1 MKTTLYDT
9 SLPLYTLS
17 FKFLYVAR
25 NAKDCLVS
33 YYHFQRM
40 NRTLPDPG
48 TWDQYFE
55 TFISGKGRGPPPI
68 SPPPRPCGSA
78 RFPHT
83 T

>member
-1 MKTTLYDT
+1 MKTTLYAT
-9 SLPLYTLS
+9 SPPLYTLS

-68 SPPPRPCGSA
+68 SPPPPPCGSA
-78 RFPHT
+78 RSPDT